1 MNKTLLGALLFV
13 PAGLASGAET
23 FQVQVTKAE
32 APRAAGAMILIPGLA
47 SHGAVWDGVVTRF
60 KDRYD
65 CHVLTLAGFAGVP
78 APAEMSLAS
87 VRAELAAYIR
97 KEKLRRPVLVGH
109 SLGGTLALWLASAE
123 PGLVG
128 PLVIVDSVPF
138 LPALWAPNATVE
150 SSRAQAEG
158 MRQRMAGLSGDAWR
172 KFQVDNPM
180 LLTMVSGDEDRA
192 RVAQWG
198 VDSSPR
204 AVGDAM
210 AQLLVLD
217 LRPELARVESK
228 ALVLAALKGAFPGAL
243 ATYERQYAGLARKT
257 MVPVESARHFI
268 MYDDAGRLLSE
279 MEAFL
284 APDKAAA
291 SR

>member
-1 MNKTLLGALLFV
+1 MTKTLLSALLLF
-13 PAGLASGAET
+13 PAALASGADT
-23 FQVQVTKAE
+23 FQVQVTRAE
-32 APRAAGAMILIPGLA
+32 APKATGAMILIPGLA
-47 SHGAVWDGVVTRF
+47 SHGAVWDGVVARF

-78 APAEMSLAS
+78 APAEMSLAR
-87 VRAELAAYIR
+87 VREELAAYIR
-97 KEKLRRPVLVGH
+97 KEKLDRPAIVGH
-109 SLGGTLALWLASAE
+109 SLGGALALWLASAE
-123 PGLVG
+123 PGLAG

-150 SSRAQAEG
+150 TSRAQAEG
-158 MRQRMAGLSGDAWR
+158 MRQRLAGLSGDAWR
-172 KFQVDNPM
+172 KFQIDSPM
-180 LLTMVSGDEDRA
+180 LLTMVSGDEDRS

-198 VDSSPR
+198 VDSSPQ

-217 LRPELARVESK
+217 LRTELPKVESK
-228 ALVLAALKGAFPGAL
+228 ALVLAALKGAFPGML
-243 ATYERQYAGLARKT
+243 ATYERQYAGLGRKT
-257 MVPVESARHFI
+257 VVPVETARHFI
-268 MYDDAGRLLSE
+268 MYDDAGRLLTE

-291 SR
+291 NR